1 MSRIPWGGGWFS
13 VVGSPSA
20 NAAGEELHVSKESPP
35 PVPETPP
42 RQPPEHVLRALGI
55 DFGERRIGLALSDPE
70 GRLATPWGVVVRE
83 TDRRAVHR
91 IASLAR
97 DEAVARLVVGEPH
110 DLEGRTGEAAER
122 VRRFGGKLER
132 VTGLPITYVDEALTT
147 VEATARL
154 TEAGLDRRDDPE
166 RRDAVAAQIL
176 LQELLDRES
185 AERGCPSPEAPG
197 TVEGNQR

>member
-1 MSRIPWGGGWFS
+1 MGARFK
-13 VVGSPSA
+13 
-20 NAAGEELHVSKESPP
+20 AAGDKGTQFVHTLNGS
-35 PVPETPP
+35 
-42 RQPPEHVLRALGI
+42 
-55 DFGERRIGLALSDPE
+55 GLAIGRTLIAVLEVACAKVRRTLAGPDPE

-185 AERGCPSPEAPG
+185 AERQRLSPDTPG
-197 TVEGNQR
+197 TAEGNQR